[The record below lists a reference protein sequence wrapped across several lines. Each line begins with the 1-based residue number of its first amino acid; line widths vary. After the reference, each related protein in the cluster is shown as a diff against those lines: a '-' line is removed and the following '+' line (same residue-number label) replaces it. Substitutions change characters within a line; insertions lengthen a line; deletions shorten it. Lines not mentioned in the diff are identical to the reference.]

1 MQTEIKSN
9 FEKLLD
15 DGGFSNSQKEIK
27 EKNFNKFLE
36 QGFPNKR
43 IEDWK
48 FSDLNQ
54 IISANFENL
63 DFSKKNIDKS
73 VDVDFIN
80 EFEHNKIIF
89 VDGNISKIDFSYED
103 KDGFSIKHDLELD
116 EQLNENALLNL
127 NTAFLSSYIKFTVK
141 KGYQFQKPLILYN
154 YLTSDL
160 VSHGL
165 NLRMD
170 INLEDGCSLDIV
182 NIANQNA
189 KNNFLNLRQK
199 INIGKNSVLK
209 NYSLDISPT
218 SNIKY
223 SFKDINLEKNS
234 HLEYFIL
241 SKGSKFSKHDI
252 NCSLN
257 NEYGSVVL
265 NGIIDLNDERHHE
278 IKTKINHNEENCKS
292 YQLIKSVLN
301 DNSKG
306 VYQGKIYVD
315 SKAQKTDGYQLS
327 RALLLSDEVEFNAKP
342 ELEIYADDVK
352 CSHGSTSGNIDEN
365 SIFYLMSRGLSY
377 EQSKKLLTNGFLNEV
392 IEKITNDDVKSL
404 VKEFIGIN
412 EWILIK

>member
-1 MQTEIKSN
+1 MQNEIKSI
-9 FEKLLD
+9 FEKSLNEGD
-15 DGGFSNSQKEIK
+15 FSSSQKNIK
-27 EKNFNKFLE
+27 EKSFNRFIE

-89 VDGNISKIDFSYED
+89 VDGNISKIDFNHED
-103 KDGFSIKHDLELD
+103 KDKFSLKHDLELD

-165 NLRMD
+165 NLRID
-170 INLEDGCSLDIV
+170 INLEDGSSLDNV

-189 KNNFLNLRQK
+189 KNNFLNFRQK

-223 SFKDINLEKNS
+223 SFNDINLDKNS

-241 SKGSKFSKHDI
+241 SKGSKFAKHDI

-257 NEYGSVVL
+257 NDHGSVSL
-265 NGIIDLNDERHHE
+265 NGIIDLDNEKHHE
-278 IKTKINHNEENCKS
+278 IKTSINHNEENCKS

-301 DNSKG
+301 ENSKG
-306 VYQGKIYVD
+306 VYQGKIYVN

-327 RALLLSDEVEFNAKP
+327 RALLLNDDVEFNAKP

-365 SIFYLMSRGLSY
+365 SIFYLMSRGLSHA
-377 EQSKKLLTNGFLNEV
+377 QSKKLLTNGFLNEV
-392 IEKITNDDVKSL
+392 IEKITNENVKSL
-404 VKEFIGIN
+404 IKKLTGIQ
-412 EWILIK
+412 EWI

>member
-1 MQTEIKSN
+1 MQNEIKSI
-9 FEKLLD
+9 FEKSLNEGD
-15 DGGFSNSQKEIK
+15 FSSSQKNIK
-27 EKNFNKFLE
+27 EKSFNRFIE
-36 QGFPNKR
+36 QGFPNRR

-54 IISANFENL
+54 IISTNFENL
-63 DFSKKNIDKS
+63 DFSKKNIGKN
-73 VDVDFIN
+73 VDVDLIN

-103 KDGFSIKHDLELD
+103 KDKFSLKHDLELD

-170 INLEDGCSLDIV
+170 INLEDGSSLDIV
-182 NIANQNA
+182 SIANQNA
-189 KNNFLNLRQK
+189 KNNFLNFRQK

-209 NYSLDISPT
+209 NYSLDINAT

-223 SFKDINLEKNS
+223 SFNDINLDKNS

-241 SKGSKFSKHDI
+241 SKGSKFAKHDI

-257 NEYGSVVL
+257 NDHGSVSL
-265 NGIIDLNDERHHE
+265 NGIIDLDNEKHHE
-278 IKTKINHNEENCKS
+278 IKTSINHNEENCKS

-301 DNSKG
+301 ENSKG
-306 VYQGKIYVD
+306 VYQGKIYVN

-327 RALLLSDEVEFNAKP
+327 RALLLNDDVEFNAKP

-365 SIFYLMSRGLSY
+365 SIFYLMSRGLSHA
-377 EQSKKLLTNGFLNEV
+377 QSKKLLTNGFLNEV
-392 IEKITNDDVKSL
+392 IEKISNKIIKSL
-404 VKEFIGIN
+404 IKKLTGIQ
-412 EWILIK
+412 E

>member
-1 MQTEIKSN
+1 MQNEIKSI
-9 FEKLLD
+9 FEKSLNEGD
-15 DGGFSNSQKEIK
+15 FSSSQKNIK
-27 EKNFNKFLE
+27 EKSFNRFIE

-89 VDGNISKIDFSYED
+89 VDGNISKIDFNHED
-103 KDGFSIKHDLELD
+103 KDKFSLKHDLELD

-170 INLEDGCSLDIV
+170 INLEDGSSLDIV

-189 KNNFLNLRQK
+189 KNNFLNFRQK

-223 SFKDINLEKNS
+223 SFNDINLDKNS

-241 SKGSKFSKHDI
+241 SKGSKFAKHDI

-257 NEYGSVVL
+257 NDHGSVSL
-265 NGIIDLNDERHHE
+265 NGIIDLDNEKHHE
-278 IKTKINHNEENCKS
+278 IKTSINHNEENCKS

-301 DNSKG
+301 ENSKG
-306 VYQGKIYVD
+306 VYQGKIYVN

-327 RALLLSDEVEFNAKP
+327 RALLLNDDVEFNAKP

-365 SIFYLMSRGLSY
+365 SIFYLMSRGLSHA
-377 EQSKKLLTNGFLNEV
+377 QSKKLLTNGFLNEV
-392 IEKITNDDVKSL
+392 IEKISNKNVKSL
-404 VKEFIGIN
+404 IKKLTGIQ
-412 EWILIK
+412 EWI

>member
-1 MQTEIKSN
+1 MQNEIKSI
-9 FEKLLD
+9 FEKSLNEGD
-15 DGGFSNSQKEIK
+15 FSSSQKNIK
-27 EKNFNKFLE
+27 EKSFNRFIE

-63 DFSKKNIDKS
+63 DFSKKNIDKN

-103 KDGFSIKHDLELD
+103 KDRFSLKHDLELD

-170 INLEDGCSLDIV
+170 INLEDGSSLDIV

-189 KNNFLNLRQK
+189 KNNFLNFRQK

-223 SFKDINLEKNS
+223 SFNDINLDKNS

-241 SKGSKFSKHDI
+241 SKGSKFAKHDI

-257 NEYGSVVL
+257 NDHGSVSL
-265 NGIIDLNDERHHE
+265 NGIIDLDNEKHHE
-278 IKTKINHNEENCKS
+278 IKTSINHNEENCKS

-301 DNSKG
+301 ENSKG
-306 VYQGKIYVD
+306 VYQGKIYVN

-327 RALLLSDEVEFNAKP
+327 RALLLNDDVEFNAKP

-365 SIFYLMSRGLSY
+365 SIFYLMSRGLSHA
-377 EQSKKLLTNGFLNEV
+377 QSKKLLTNGFLNEV
-392 IEKITNDDVKSL
+392 IEKISNKNIKSL
-404 VKEFIGIN
+404 IKKLTGIQ
-412 EWILIK
+412 E

>member
-1 MQTEIKSN
+1 MQNEIKSI
-9 FEKLLD
+9 FEKSLNEGD
-15 DGGFSNSQKEIK
+15 FSSSQKNIK
-27 EKNFNKFLE
+27 EKNFNRFIE

-89 VDGNISKIDFSYED
+89 VDGNIFKIDFNHED
-103 KDGFSIKHDLELD
+103 KDRFSLKHDLELD

-170 INLEDGCSLDIV
+170 INLEDGSSLDIV

-189 KNNFLNLRQK
+189 KNNFLNFRQK

-223 SFKDINLEKNS
+223 SFNDINLDKNS

-241 SKGSKFSKHDI
+241 SKGSKFAKHDI

-257 NEYGSVVL
+257 NDHGSVSL
-265 NGIIDLNDERHHE
+265 NGIIDLDNKKHHE
-278 IKTKINHNEENCKS
+278 IKTSINHNEENCKS

-301 DNSKG
+301 ENSKG
-306 VYQGKIYVD
+306 VYQGKIYVN

-327 RALLLSDEVEFNAKP
+327 RALLLNDDVEFNAKP

-365 SIFYLMSRGLSY
+365 SIFYLMSRGLSHA
-377 EQSKKLLTNGFLNEV
+377 QSKKLLTNGFLNEV
-392 IEKITNDDVKSL
+392 IEKITNENVKSL
-404 VKEFIGIN
+404 IKKLTGIQ
-412 EWILIK
+412 E

>member
-1 MQTEIKSN
+1 MQNEIKSI
-9 FEKLLD
+9 FEKSLNEGD
-15 DGGFSNSQKEIK
+15 FSSSQKNIK
-27 EKNFNKFLE
+27 EKSFNRFIE

-103 KDGFSIKHDLELD
+103 KDRFSLKHDLELD

-170 INLEDGCSLDIV
+170 INLEDDSSLDIV

-189 KNNFLNLRQK
+189 KNNFLNFRQK

-209 NYSLDISPT
+209 NYSLDITPT

-223 SFKDINLEKNS
+223 SFNDINLDKNS

-241 SKGSKFSKHDI
+241 SKGSKFAKHDI

-257 NEYGSVVL
+257 NDHGSVSL
-265 NGIIDLNDERHHE
+265 NGIIDLDNEKHHE
-278 IKTKINHNEENCKS
+278 IKTSINHNEENCKS

-301 DNSKG
+301 ENSKG
-306 VYQGKIYVD
+306 VYQGKIYVN

-327 RALLLSDEVEFNAKP
+327 RALLLNDDVEFNAKP

-365 SIFYLMSRGLSY
+365 SIFYLMSRGLSHA
-377 EQSKKLLTNGFLNEV
+377 QSKKLLTNGFLNEV
-392 IEKITNDDVKSL
+392 IEKISNKNVKSL
-404 VKEFIGIN
+404 IKKLTGIQ
-412 EWILIK
+412 E

>member
-1 MQTEIKSN
+1 MQNEIKSI
-9 FEKLLD
+9 FEKSLNEGD
-15 DGGFSNSQKEIK
+15 FSSSQKNIK
-27 EKNFNKFLE
+27 EKSFNRFIE

-54 IISANFENL
+54 IILANFENL
-63 DFSKKNIDKS
+63 DYSKKNIDKN
-73 VDVDFIN
+73 VDVDLIN

-89 VDGNISKIDFSYED
+89 VDGNISKIDFGYED
-103 KDGFSIKHDLELD
+103 KDKFFLKHDLELD

-127 NTAFLSSYIKFTVK
+127 NTAFLSSYIKFTVR

-170 INLEDGCSLDIV
+170 INLEDGSSLDIV
-182 NIANQNA
+182 NIANQNE
-189 KNNFLNLRQK
+189 KNNFLNFRQK

-223 SFKDINLEKNS
+223 SFNDINLDKNS

-241 SKGSKFSKHDI
+241 SKGSKFAKHDI

-257 NEYGSVVL
+257 NDHGSVSL
-265 NGIIDLNDERHHE
+265 NGIIDLDNEKHHE
-278 IKTKINHNEENCKS
+278 IKTSINHNEENCKS

-301 DNSKG
+301 ENSKG
-306 VYQGKIYVD
+306 VYQGKIYVN

-327 RALLLSDEVEFNAKP
+327 RALLLNDDVEFNAKP

-365 SIFYLMSRGLSY
+365 SIFYLMSRGLSHA
-377 EQSKKLLTNGFLNEV
+377 QSKKLLTNGFLNEV
-392 IEKITNDDVKSL
+392 IEKISNKNIKSL
-404 VKEFIGIN
+404 IKKLTGIQ
-412 EWILIK
+412 E

>member
-1 MQTEIKSN
+1 MQNEIKSI
-9 FEKLLD
+9 FEKSLNEGD
-15 DGGFSNSQKEIK
+15 FSSSQKNIK
-27 EKNFNKFLE
+27 EKSFNRFIE

-103 KDGFSIKHDLELD
+103 KDRFSIKHDLELD

-127 NTAFLSSYIKFTVK
+127 NTAFLSSYIKLTVR

-170 INLEDGCSLDIV
+170 INLEDGSSLDIV

-189 KNNFLNLRQK
+189 KNNFLNFRQK

-223 SFKDINLEKNS
+223 SFNDINLDKNS

-241 SKGSKFSKHDI
+241 SKGSKFAKHDI

-257 NEYGSVVL
+257 NDHGSVSL
-265 NGIIDLNDERHHE
+265 NGIIDLDNEKHHE
-278 IKTKINHNEENCKS
+278 IKTSINHNEENCKS

-301 DNSKG
+301 ENSKG
-306 VYQGKIYVD
+306 VYQGKIYVN

-327 RALLLSDEVEFNAKP
+327 RALLLNDDVEFNAKP

-365 SIFYLMSRGLSY
+365 SIFYLMSRGLSHA
-377 EQSKKLLTNGFLNEV
+377 QSKKLLTNGFLNEV
-392 IEKITNDDVKSL
+392 IEKISNKNIKSL
-404 VKEFIGIN
+404 IKKLTGIQ
-412 EWILIK
+412 EWI

>member
-9 FEKLLD
+9 FEKSLSEGD
-15 DGGFSNSQKEIK
+15 FSSLQKEIK
-27 EKNFNKFLE
+27 EKNFNKFIE
-36 QGFPNKR
+36 QGFPTKR

-54 IISANFENL
+54 IISTSFENL
-63 DFSKKNIDKS
+63 DFSKKDNQSSID
-73 VDVDFIN
+73 DDFVN
-80 EFEHNKIIF
+80 EFEHNKIFF
-89 VDGNISKIDFSYED
+89 VNGNISKIDFSYENEE
-103 KDGFSIKHDLELD
+103 KIILNHNLELD
-116 EQLNENALLNL
+116 KVLNDNALLNL
-127 NTAFLSSYIKFTVK
+127 NNAFVSNYIKITVG

-160 VSHGL
+160 DSCGL
-165 NLRMD
+165 NMRLD
-170 INLEDGCSLDIV
+170 INLEEDTSLNVI
-182 NIANQNA
+182 NISNENI
-189 KNNFLNLRQK
+189 KNNFLNFRQK

-209 NYSLDISPT
+209 NYSLDVNPT

-223 SFKDINLEKNS
+223 SFKDIDLDKNS

-241 SKGSKFSKHDI
+241 SKGSKFAKHDI

-265 NGIIDLNDERHHE
+265 NGIIDLDKKRHHE
-278 IKTKINHNEENCKS
+278 IKTLINHNEENCKS

-301 DNSKG
+301 ENSKG
-306 VYQGKIYVD
+306 VYQGKIYVN

-327 RALLLSDEVEFNAKP
+327 RALLLNENVEFNAKP

-365 SIFYLMSRGLSY
+365 SIFYLMSRGLSHA
-377 EQSKKLLTNGFLNEV
+377 QSKRLLTNGFLNEV
-392 IEKITNDDVKSL
+392 IEKITNEDVKSL
-404 VKEFIGIN
+404 VKKLTDI
-412 EWILIK
+412 

>member
-1 MQTEIKSN
+1 MENEIKSI
-9 FEKLLD
+9 FEKSLNEGD
-15 DGGFSNSQKEIK
+15 FSSSQKNIK
-27 EKNFNKFLE
+27 EKNFNRFIE

-43 IEDWK
+43 VEDWK

-127 NTAFLSSYIKFTVK
+127 NTAFLSSYIKLTVR

-165 NLRMD
+165 NMRLD
-170 INLEDGCSLDIV
+170 INLEDGSSLDIV

-189 KNNFLNLRQK
+189 KNNFLNFRQK

-223 SFKDINLEKNS
+223 SFNDINLDKNS

-241 SKGSKFSKHDI
+241 SKGSKFAKHDI

-257 NEYGSVVL
+257 NDHGSVSL
-265 NGIIDLNDERHHE
+265 NGIIDLDNEKHHE
-278 IKTKINHNEENCKS
+278 IKTSINHNEENCKS

-301 DNSKG
+301 ENSKG
-306 VYQGKIYVD
+306 VYQGKIYVN

-327 RALLLSDEVEFNAKP
+327 RALLLNDDVEFNAKP

-365 SIFYLMSRGLSY
+365 SIFYLMSRGLSHA
-377 EQSKKLLTNGFLNEV
+377 QSKKLLTNGFLNEV
-392 IEKITNDDVKSL
+392 IEKISNKNVKSL
-404 VKEFIGIN
+404 IKKLTGIQ
-412 EWILIK
+412 E

>member
-9 FEKLLD
+9 FEKSLSEGD
-15 DGGFSNSQKEIK
+15 FSSLQKEIK
-27 EKNFNKFLE
+27 EKNFNKFIE
-36 QGFPNKR
+36 QGFPTKR

-54 IISANFENL
+54 IISTSFENL
-63 DFSKKNIDKS
+63 DFSKKDNQSSID
-73 VDVDFIN
+73 DDFVN
-80 EFEHNKIIF
+80 EFEHNKIFF
-89 VDGNISKIDFSYED
+89 VNGNISKIDFSYENEE
-103 KDGFSIKHDLELD
+103 KIILNHNLELD
-116 EQLNENALLNL
+116 KELNDNALLNL
-127 NTAFLSSYIKFTVK
+127 NNAFVSNYIKITVG

-160 VSHGL
+160 DSCGL
-165 NLRMD
+165 NMRLD
-170 INLEDGCSLDIV
+170 INLEEDTSLNVI
-182 NIANQNA
+182 NISNENI
-189 KNNFLNLRQK
+189 KNNFLNFRQK

-209 NYSLDISPT
+209 NYSLDVNST

-223 SFKDINLEKNS
+223 SFKDIDLDKNS

-241 SKGSKFSKHDI
+241 SKGSKFAKHDI

-265 NGIIDLNDERHHE
+265 NGIIDLDKKKHHE
-278 IKTKINHNEENCKS
+278 IKTLINHNEENCKS

-301 DNSKG
+301 ENSKG
-306 VYQGKIYVD
+306 VYQGKIYVN

-327 RALLLSDEVEFNAKP
+327 RALLLNENVEFNAKP

-365 SIFYLMSRGLSY
+365 SIFYLMSRGLSHA
-377 EQSKKLLTNGFLNEV
+377 QSKRLLTNGFLNEV
-392 IEKITNDDVKSL
+392 IEKITNEDVKSL
-404 VKEFIGIN
+404 VKKLTDI
-412 EWILIK
+412 

>member
-1 MQTEIKSN
+1 MQNEIKSI
-9 FEKLLD
+9 FEKSLNEGD
-15 DGGFSNSQKEIK
+15 FSSSQKNIK
-27 EKNFNKFLE
+27 EKNFNRFIE

-63 DFSKKNIDKS
+63 DFSKKNIDKN
-73 VDVDFIN
+73 VDVDLIN

-89 VDGNISKIDFSYED
+89 VDGNISKIDFNHED
-103 KDGFSIKHDLELD
+103 KDKFSLKHDLELD

-141 KGYQFQKPLILYN
+141 KGYQFQQPLILYN

-170 INLEDGCSLDIV
+170 INLEDGSSLDIV

-189 KNNFLNLRQK
+189 KNNFLNFRQK

-223 SFKDINLEKNS
+223 SFNDINLDKNS

-241 SKGSKFSKHDI
+241 SKGSKFAKHDI

-257 NEYGSVVL
+257 NDHGSVSL
-265 NGIIDLNDERHHE
+265 NGIIDLDNEKHHE
-278 IKTKINHNEENCKS
+278 IKTSINHNEENCKS

-301 DNSKG
+301 ENSKG
-306 VYQGKIYVD
+306 VYQGKIYVN

-327 RALLLSDEVEFNAKP
+327 RALLLNDDVEFNAKP

-365 SIFYLMSRGLSY
+365 SIFYLMSRGLSHA
-377 EQSKKLLTNGFLNEV
+377 QSKKLLTNGFLNEV
-392 IEKITNDDVKSL
+392 IEKISNKNIKSL
-404 VKEFIGIN
+404 IKKLTGIQ
-412 EWILIK
+412 E

>member
-1 MQTEIKSN
+1 V
-9 FEKLLD
+9 
-15 DGGFSNSQKEIK
+15 
-27 EKNFNKFLE
+27 
-36 QGFPNKR
+36 
-43 IEDWK
+43 
-48 FSDLNQ
+48 DL
-54 IISANFENL
+54 
-63 DFSKKNIDKS
+63 
-73 VDVDFIN
+73 IN

-89 VDGNISKIDFSYED
+89 VDGNISKIDFNHED
-103 KDGFSIKHDLELD
+103 KDKFSLKHDLELD

-170 INLEDGCSLDIV
+170 INLEDGSSLDIV

-189 KNNFLNLRQK
+189 KNNFLNFRQK

-223 SFKDINLEKNS
+223 SFNDINLDKNS

-241 SKGSKFSKHDI
+241 SKGSKFAKHDI

-257 NEYGSVVL
+257 NDHGSVSL
-265 NGIIDLNDERHHE
+265 NGIIDLDNEKHHE
-278 IKTKINHNEENCKS
+278 IKTSINHNEENCKS

-301 DNSKG
+301 ENSKG
-306 VYQGKIYVD
+306 VYQGKIYVN

-327 RALLLSDEVEFNAKP
+327 RALLLNDDVEFNAKP

-365 SIFYLMSRGLSY
+365 SIFYLMSRGLSHA
-377 EQSKKLLTNGFLNEV
+377 QSKKLLTNGFLNEV
-392 IEKITNDDVKSL
+392 IEKISNKNIKSL
-404 VKEFIGIN
+404 IKKLTGIQ
-412 EWILIK
+412 E

>member
-1 MQTEIKSN
+1 MQNEIKSI
-9 FEKLLD
+9 FEKSLNEGD
-15 DGGFSNSQKEIK
+15 FSSSQKNIK
-27 EKNFNKFLE
+27 EKSFNRFIE

-89 VDGNISKIDFSYED
+89 VDGNIFKIDFNHED
-103 KDGFSIKHDLELD
+103 KDRFSLKHDLELD

-170 INLEDGCSLDIV
+170 INLEDGSSLDIV

-189 KNNFLNLRQK
+189 KNNFLNFRQK

-223 SFKDINLEKNS
+223 SFNDINLDKNS

-241 SKGSKFSKHDI
+241 SKGSKFAKHDI

-257 NEYGSVVL
+257 NDHGSVSL
-265 NGIIDLNDERHHE
+265 NGIIDLDNEKHHE
-278 IKTKINHNEENCKS
+278 IKTSINHNEENCKS

-301 DNSKG
+301 ENSKG
-306 VYQGKIYVD
+306 VYQGKIYVN

-327 RALLLSDEVEFNAKP
+327 RALLLNDDVEFNAKP

-365 SIFYLMSRGLSY
+365 SIFYLMSRGLSHA
-377 EQSKKLLTNGFLNEV
+377 QSKKLLTNGFLNEV
-392 IEKITNDDVKSL
+392 IEKISNKNIKSL
-404 VKEFIGIN
+404 IKKLTGIQ
-412 EWILIK
+412 E

>member
-1 MQTEIKSN
+1 MQNEIKSI
-9 FEKLLD
+9 FEKSLNEGD
-15 DGGFSNSQKEIK
+15 FSSSQKNIK
-27 EKNFNKFLE
+27 EKSFNRFIE

-89 VDGNISKIDFSYED
+89 VDGNISKIDFNHED
-103 KDGFSIKHDLELD
+103 KDKFSLKHDLELD

-141 KGYQFQKPLILYN
+141 KGYQFKKPLILYS

-165 NLRMD
+165 NMRMD
-170 INLEDGCSLDIV
+170 VNLEDGSSLDIV

-189 KNNFLNLRQK
+189 KNNFLNFRQK

-223 SFKDINLEKNS
+223 SFNDINLDKNS

-241 SKGSKFSKHDI
+241 SKGSKFAKHDI

-257 NEYGSVVL
+257 NDHGSVSL
-265 NGIIDLNDERHHE
+265 NGIIDLDNEKHHE
-278 IKTKINHNEENCKS
+278 IKTSINHNEENCKS

-301 DNSKG
+301 ENSKG
-306 VYQGKIYVD
+306 VYQGKIYVN

-327 RALLLSDEVEFNAKP
+327 RALLLNDDVEFNAKP

-365 SIFYLMSRGLSY
+365 SIFYLMSRGLSHA
-377 EQSKKLLTNGFLNEV
+377 QSKKLLTNGFLNEV
-392 IEKITNDDVKSL
+392 IEKISNKNIKSL
-404 VKEFIGIN
+404 IKKLTGIQ
-412 EWILIK
+412 E

>member
-1 MQTEIKSN
+1 MQNEIKSI
-9 FEKLLD
+9 FEKSLNEGD
-15 DGGFSNSQKEIK
+15 FSSSQKNIK
-27 EKNFNKFLE
+27 EKSFNRFIE

-103 KDGFSIKHDLELD
+103 KDRFSIKHDLELD

-170 INLEDGCSLDIV
+170 INLEDGSSLDIV

-189 KNNFLNLRQK
+189 KNNFLNFRQK

-223 SFKDINLEKNS
+223 SFNDINLDKNS

-241 SKGSKFSKHDI
+241 SKGSKFAKHDI

-257 NEYGSVVL
+257 NDHGSVSL
-265 NGIIDLNDERHHE
+265 NGIIDLDNEKHHE
-278 IKTKINHNEENCKS
+278 IKTSINHNEENCKS

-301 DNSKG
+301 ENSKG
-306 VYQGKIYVD
+306 VYQGKIYVN

-327 RALLLSDEVEFNAKP
+327 RALLLNDDVEFNAKP

-365 SIFYLMSRGLSY
+365 SIFYLMSRGLSHA
-377 EQSKKLLTNGFLNEV
+377 QSKKLLTNGFLNEV
-392 IEKITNDDVKSL
+392 IEKISNKNVKSL
-404 VKEFIGIN
+404 IKKLTGIQ
-412 EWILIK
+412 E